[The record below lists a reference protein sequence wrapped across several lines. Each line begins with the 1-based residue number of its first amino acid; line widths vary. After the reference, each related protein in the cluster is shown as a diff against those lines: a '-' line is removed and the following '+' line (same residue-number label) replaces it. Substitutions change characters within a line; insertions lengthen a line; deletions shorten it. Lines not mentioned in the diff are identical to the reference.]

1 MKNKSSPHPIQPLI
15 KDERG
20 TLRFKENKIVSHILD
35 WCASKN
41 GHVGYT
47 MDTSGPAPDLN
58 TLATMDFSKEDW
70 QQLAQITGYSLSG
83 YGSLGYVDDVAYGA
97 AERMARTGKSEERAL
112 IEHLRAELTALKKGL
127 RKPMARLF
135 QIHPDDLK

>member
-1 MKNKSSPHPIQPLI
+1 MKNMPKYHPIQPLE
-15 KDERG
+15 KDSHG

-47 MDTSGPAPDLN
+47 MDTRGPAPDLN
-58 TLATMDFSKEDW
+58 SLSAMDFSKEDW
-70 QQLAQITGYSLSG
+70 QQLAQLTGYSLDG
-83 YGSLGYVDDVAYGA
+83 YASLSYVDDEAVQCAKAVNNGIPLHA
-97 AERMARTGKSEERAL
+97 AKFAFMERELKAIKSA
-112 IEHLRAELTALKKGL
+112 L

-135 QIHPDDLK
+135 QVHPDDLHP